1 MIEKLDKPSE
11 RFRTRFATELPSGKV
26 DLSSRIKRGIPIK
39 IEDKEL
45 ERDLIEL
52 VIKDFDV
59 ILGMDWLARHGA
71 TIDCRRKKVVFE
83 TPDGQKL
90 CFMGQA
96 AGLRTPLVSSLKAQ
110 RMMEKGC
117 QAFLANI
124 TNVEKE
130 TSLKVGDV
138 RVIQEFPFVFPDD
151 LPGLPPTRE
160 IDFTIELVPGTEPI
174 SKAPYRMAPTELK
187 ELKTQL
193 QELLDL
199 GFIRPSHSPWGAPV
213 LFVKKKDGSMQ
224 MCIDSRKLNKV
235 TIKNKYP
242 LTRIEDLFDQL

>member
-1 MIEKLDKPSE
+1 M
-11 RFRTRFATELPSGKV
+11 PSGEV
-26 DLSSRIKRGIPIK
+26 VLSSRIVRGVPIK

-45 ERDLIEL
+45 EGDLIEL

-71 TIDCRRKKVVFE
+71 TIDCRRKKVTFD

-96 AGLRTPLVSSLKAQ
+96 SGLRTPLVSSLKAQ

-117 QAFLANI
+117 QAFLASI

-130 TSLKVGDV
+130 TPLKVGDV
-138 RVIQEFPFVFPDD
+138 RIVREFPEVFPDD

-160 IDFTIELVPGTEPI
+160 IDFTIELVPGNEAI
-174 SKAPYRMAPTELK
+174 SKEP
-187 ELKTQL
+187 
-193 QELLDL
+193 
-199 GFIRPSHSPWGAPV
+199 
-213 LFVKKKDGSMQ
+213 
-224 MCIDSRKLNKV
+224 
-235 TIKNKYP
+235 
-242 LTRIEDLFDQL
+242 